1 MLEAR
6 GMHARY
12 GRIPA
17 LNGVSLSIAAGEAVG
32 VLGHNGMGKTTL
44 LKTLMGYLPLAAG
57 EIKFDGASIGGEPTH
72 RRSRL
77 GLAYVPQG
85 REIFPFLSVRE
96 NLALAARAPGDVDA
110 VLADFTVLTPLLGR
124 QGGALSGGQQ
134 QILAIARCMATR
146 PKCVLLD
153 EPTEGIQPSI
163 VEAIAALLARLQKS
177 RGLALVIV
185 EQRLDF
191 IASLVGRALV
201 MQKGK
206 IVTEISAEGLADRDA
221 VEKIVGIDN

>member
-6 GMHARY
+6 GIHARY

-134 QILAIARCMATR
+134 QIHAIARCMATR

>member
-1 MLEAR
+1 MLEAA
-6 GMHARY
+6 GIHARY

-17 LNGVSLSIAAGEAVG
+17 LNGVSFAIAAGEAVG

-57 EIKFDGASIGGEPTH
+57 AITFEGASIGHEPTH

-96 NLALAARAPGDVDA
+96 NLAMGARAPADVDA
-110 VLADFTVLTPLLGR
+110 ALADFPVLKPLLGR

-146 PKCVLLD
+146 PKCILLD

-163 VEAIAALLARLQKS
+163 VEEIAILLARLRKS

-191 IASLVGRALV
+191 IAGLVGRAFV
-201 MQKGK
+201 MQKGA
-206 IVTEISAEGLADRDA
+206 IVTEISAEGLSDRNA
-221 VEKIVGIDN
+221 VEKIVGMGN

>member
-6 GMHARY
+6 GIHARY

>member
-6 GMHARY
+6 GIHARY

-163 VEAIAALLARLQKS
+163 VEAIATLLARLQKS

>member
-96 NLALAARAPGDVDA
+96 NLALAARAPSDVDA

>member
-6 GMHARY
+6 GIHARY

-57 EIKFDGASIGGEPTH
+57 EISFDGASIGGEPTH

-96 NLALAARAPGDVDA
+96 NLALAARAPSDVDA

-163 VEAIAALLARLQKS
+163 VEAIATLLARLQKS

-206 IVTEISAEGLADRDA
+206 VVTEISAEGLADRDA